1 MELDFS
7 QVGTAQDPGERDMPA
22 VSNTQFMPE
31 TELLPV
37 VQTLSLEAVK
47 PKFQEALERI
57 RKIITEAGV
66 IAVTDDDSLK
76 YAVALVGEGKKM
88 TKVIEK
94 IRDKV
99 IEEPKGFLNSVR
111 SFSKG
116 ITDDLERAI
125 KEADGKATQYRSM
138 EEMRRLKAE
147 QAARE
152 AARKLQEELDRQ
164 AEEANRKLREEAARK
179 AEEELRAKQAIEAAE
194 RAKKAKEEEGAR
206 IEREKREAEEI
217 EAARKRA
224 EEESRRH
231 EIEAPKV
238 TVPDIPAG
246 KRNVR
251 TDTGTTAYEVKTFKV
266 RIINAALVP
275 RWACEPSM
283 KLLNDAVK
291 KGVREI
297 EGCEVFEDVQT
308 RYRT

>member
-7 QVGTAQDPGERDMPA
+7 QVGTEQEQETGFR
-22 VSNTQFMPE
+22 PE
-31 TELLPV
+31 TELLPA
-37 VQTLSLEAVK
+37 VQTFSLEAVK
-47 PKFQEALERI
+47 PQFADARQRI
-57 RKIITEAGV
+57 KKIIEEAGTITV
-66 IAVTDDDSLK
+66 NNDDSLK

-88 TKVIEK
+88 TKAIEK
-94 IRDKV
+94 VRDK
-99 IEEPKGFLNSVR
+99 IIDEPKKFVSSVR
-111 SFSKG
+111 TFVTG
-116 ITDDLERAI
+116 IVEDLDRAI

-138 EEMRRLKAE
+138 IEMQRLKAE